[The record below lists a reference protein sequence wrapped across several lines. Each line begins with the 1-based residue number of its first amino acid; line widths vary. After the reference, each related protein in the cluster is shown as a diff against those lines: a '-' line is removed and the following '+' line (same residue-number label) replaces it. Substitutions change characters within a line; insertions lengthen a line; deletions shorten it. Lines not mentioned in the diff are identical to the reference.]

1 MTNLG
6 PEQEW
11 YLQTLSTAQKDI
23 LQQLQIIL
31 KYFSQ
36 PVKLAISTEQISG
49 YLAITN
55 NLVLSG
61 EMVLKKGK
69 SKISVNKEIPYSIIQ
84 IENIIKYII
93 MASESLDVGH
103 FITALEQIDKMSRM
117 IRRTRQQLYFRDPSL
132 SFAHSFIRQGSF
144 VEKDHIIDINLNEN
158 RLIIYIYHFR
168 KTIDYNYSLEEYQD
182 VYKIFKRII
191 PNTNK
196 HLPEIEGCIEL
207 EIEHPPMKQ
216 VLERIHVV
224 EQLIRECIYT
234 LQCFKK

>member
-11 YLQTLSTAQKDI
+11 YLQTLSTAQKEI

-61 EMVLKKGK
+61 E
-69 SKISVNKEIPYSIIQ
+69 
-84 IENIIKYII
+84 YII

-132 SFAHSFIRQGSF
+132 SFAHSFIKQGSF

-224 EQLIRECIYT
+224 EQLIRECIYN